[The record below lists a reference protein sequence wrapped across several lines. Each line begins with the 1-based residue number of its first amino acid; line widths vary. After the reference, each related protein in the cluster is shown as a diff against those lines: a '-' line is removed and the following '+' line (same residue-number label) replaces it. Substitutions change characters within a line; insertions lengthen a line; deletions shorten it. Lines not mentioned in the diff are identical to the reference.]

1 MLTSDERAENSSDER
16 AENFIKRFGF
26 DFDKIDKNQ
35 IISLINEEFERAVE
49 ERKRCFYDSS
59 ECLRVL
65 CGYLYCLGDISDVP
79 LLEKVKYGIDMD
91 VGTMIDGEWIIS
103 FEWII
108 NLKNNGIEM
117 EEYDI
122 QSKQEIIEGFVDY
135 YKFFYNL

>member
-1 MLTSDERAENSSDER
+1 MLSSDER
-16 AENFIKRFGF
+16 AENFLKRFGF
-26 DFDKIDKNQ
+26 DFDKIDKNE

-103 FEWII
+103 
-108 NLKNNGIEM
+108 LKNNGIEM

-135 YKFFYNL
+135 YESWL

>member
-1 MLTSDERAENSSDER
+1 MLTSDER

-65 CGYLYCLGDISDVP
+65 CGYLFCLGDISDIP
-79 LLEKVKYGIDMD
+79 LLEKVKYSFDMD
-91 VGTMIDGEWIIS
+91 VDIAIDFAWIES
-103 FEWII
+103 
-108 NLKNNGIEM
+108 LKNGGIKTK
-117 EEYDI
+117 YT
-122 QSKQEIIEGFVDY
+122 QTRKEIIKGFVDY
-135 YKFFYNL
+135 YESWL

>member
-1 MLTSDERAENSSDER
+1 MLSSDER
-16 AENFIKRFGF
+16 AENFLKRFGF
-26 DFDKIDKNQ
+26 DFDKIDKNE

-103 FEWII
+103 
-108 NLKNNGIEM
+108 LKNNGIEM

>member
-1 MLTSDERAENSSDER
+1 MLTSDER

-65 CGYLYCLGDISDVP
+65 CGYLFCLGDISDVP

-103 FEWII
+103 
-108 NLKNNGIEM
+108 LKNNGIEDK
-117 EEYDI
+117 YT
-122 QSKQEIIEGFVDY
+122 QTRKEIIKGFVDY
-135 YKFFYNL
+135 YESWL

>member
-1 MLTSDERAENSSDER
+1 MLTSDER

-35 IISLINEEFERAVE
+35 IISLINEEFEIAVE

-65 CGYLYCLGDISDVP
+65 CGYLFCLGDISDVP

-103 FEWII
+103 
-108 NLKNNGIEM
+108 LKNNGIEM

-135 YKFFYNL
+135 YESWL

>member
-1 MLTSDERAENSSDER
+1 MLTSDER

-65 CGYLYCLGDISDVP
+65 CGYLFCLGDISDRR
-79 LLEKVKYGIDMD
+79 Y
-91 VGTMIDGEWIIS
+91 
-103 FEWII
+103 F
-108 NLKNNGIEM
+108 
-117 EEYDI
+117 
-122 QSKQEIIEGFVDY
+122 
-135 YKFFYNL
+135 

>member
-1 MLTSDERAENSSDER
+1 MLTSDER

-65 CGYLYCLGDISDVP
+65 CGYLFCLGNISDVP
-79 LLEKVKYGIDMD
+79 LLEKVKYKIDMD
-91 VGTMIDGEWIIS
+91 VGTMIDSEWIDS
-103 FEWII
+103 LE
-108 NLKNNGIEM
+108 NGGIEDK
-117 EEYDI
+117 YTRTR
-122 QSKQEIIEGFVDY
+122 KEIIEDFVDY
-135 YKFFYNL
+135 YESWL

>member
-1 MLTSDERAENSSDER
+1 MLTSDER

-65 CGYLYCLGDISDVP
+65 CGYLFCLGDISDVP

-91 VGTMIDGEWIIS
+91 VGTMIDSEWIDS
-103 FEWII
+103 LE
-108 NLKNNGIEM
+108 NGGIEDK
-117 EEYDI
+117 YTRTR
-122 QSKQEIIEGFVDY
+122 KEIIENFVDY
-135 YKFFYNL
+135 YESWL

>member
-1 MLTSDERAENSSDER
+1 MLTSDER

-35 IISLINEEFERAVE
+35 IIFLINEEFERAVE

-91 VGTMIDGEWIIS
+91 VGTMIDSEWIDS
-103 FEWII
+103 LE
-108 NLKNNGIEM
+108 NGGIEDK
-117 EEYDI
+117 YTRTR
-122 QSKQEIIEGFVDY
+122 KEIIENFVDY
-135 YKFFYNL
+135 YESWL

>member
-1 MLTSDERAENSSDER
+1 MLTSDER

-91 VGTMIDGEWIIS
+91 VGVAIDSEWIDS
-103 FEWII
+103 
-108 NLKNNGIEM
+108 LKNEGIAIKL

-122 QSKQEIIEGFVDY
+122 RSKKEIIKDFVDFYKNY
-135 YKFFYNL
+135 YSLSNIK

>member
-1 MLTSDERAENSSDER
+1 MLTSDER

-65 CGYLYCLGDISDVP
+65 CGYLFCLGDISDVP

-91 VGTMIDGEWIIS
+91 VGTMIDGEWIDS
-103 FEWII
+103 LE
-108 NLKNNGIEM
+108 NGGIEDK
-117 EEYDI
+117 YT
-122 QSKQEIIEGFVDY
+122 QTRKEIIEGFVDY

>member
-1 MLTSDERAENSSDER
+1 MLTYDER

-103 FEWII
+103 
-108 NLKNNGIEM
+108 LKNNGIEM

>member
-1 MLTSDERAENSSDER
+1 MLTSDER

-65 CGYLYCLGDISDVP
+65 CGYLFCLGDISDIP
-79 LLEKVKYGIDMD
+79 LLGKVKYSFDMD
-91 VGTMIDGEWIIS
+91 VDIAIDFAWIES
-103 FEWII
+103 
-108 NLKNNGIEM
+108 LKNGGIKTK
-117 EEYDI
+117 YT
-122 QSKQEIIEGFVDY
+122 QTRKEIIKGFVDY
-135 YKFFYNL
+135 YQSWL

>member
-1 MLTSDERAENSSDER
+1 MLTSDER

-65 CGYLYCLGDISDVP
+65 CGYLFCLGDISDVP

-91 VGTMIDGEWIIS
+91 VGTMIDSEWIDS
-103 FEWII
+103 LE
-108 NLKNNGIEM
+108 NGGIEDK
-117 EEYDI
+117 YTRTR
-122 QSKQEIIEGFVDY
+122 KEIIEDFVGY
-135 YKFFYNL
+135 YESWL

>member
-1 MLTSDERAENSSDER
+1 MLTSDER

-65 CGYLYCLGDISDVP
+65 CGYLFCLGDISDVP

-91 VGTMIDGEWIIS
+91 VGTMIDGEWIDS
-103 FEWII
+103 LE
-108 NLKNNGIEM
+108 NGGIEDK
-117 EEYDI
+117 YT
-122 QSKQEIIEGFVDY
+122 QTRKEIIEGFVDY
-135 YKFFYNL
+135 YESWL

>member
-1 MLTSDERAENSSDER
+1 MLTSDER

-65 CGYLYCLGDISDVP
+65 CGYLFCLGDISDVP
-79 LLEKVKYGIDMD
+79 LLEKVKYKIDMD
-91 VGTMIDGEWIIS
+91 VGTMIDSEWIDS
-103 FEWII
+103 LE
-108 NLKNNGIEM
+108 NGGIEDK
-117 EEYDI
+117 YT
-122 QSKQEIIEGFVDY
+122 QTRKKIIKGFVDY
-135 YKFFYNL
+135 YESWL

>member
-1 MLTSDERAENSSDER
+1 MLTSDER
-16 AENFIKRFGF
+16 AENFIKRFDF

-103 FEWII
+103 
-108 NLKNNGIEM
+108 LKNNGIEM

-122 QSKQEIIEGFVDY
+122 QSKQKIIEGFVDY

>member
-1 MLTSDERAENSSDER
+1 MLTSDER

-65 CGYLYCLGDISDVP
+65 CGYLFCLGDISDVP
-79 LLEKVKYGIDMD
+79 LLEKVKYDIDMD
-91 VGTMIDGEWIIS
+91 VGTMIDGEWIDS
-103 FEWII
+103 LE
-108 NLKNNGIEM
+108 NGGIEDK
-117 EEYDI
+117 YT
-122 QSKQEIIEGFVDY
+122 QTRKEIIKGFVDY
-135 YKFFYNL
+135 YESWL